1 MQEIYA
7 YFMKIKNIKATDKE
21 RILSFSSLNFEYLVR
36 EESQIEQYKKDAI
49 YIVDWLKAGKGLIVY
64 F

>member
-1 MQEIYA
+1 MQGIFA

-21 RILSFSSLNFEYLVR
+21 RILSVSSLNFEYLVR